1 MSVKDQR
8 RQDQVVP
15 PQDDDLPFVLHVETA
30 FRITGRGTVIMGVI
44 EHGVLHI
51 GDHLEL
57 IQPSGAGAPP
67 PLRLQCLGVDA
78 APRVTGRD
86 HALGYPIAIFVGPGI
101 EPDAIRA
108 GAKLRAAADNEAE

>member
-1 MSVKDQR
+1 MVVVGQDQR

-15 PQDDDLPFVLHVETA
+15 APDDDLPFVLSVETA

-44 EHGVLHI
+44 EQGVLHI

-57 IQPSGAGAPP
+57 IQPGGPGPAVS
-67 PLRLQCLGVDA
+67 LRFRCLGVNA

-86 HALGYPIAIFVGPGI
+86 PALGYPIAIFVGPGI
-101 EPDAIRA
+101 EPDAIWA
-108 GAKLRAAADNEAE
+108 GAELRAAAEK